1 MNKRNFVFEPEQ
13 GPFTPILASGNL
25 PHVARAADF
34 QDEHA
39 GNTMASEEPVSDV
52 IQFLRVCD
60 AWKKERR

>member
-34 QDEHA
+34 QDKQA
-39 GNTMASEEPVSDV
+39 GNTMALEELVSDA
-52 IQFLRVCD
+52 IQFLRVS
-60 AWKKERR
+60 AA